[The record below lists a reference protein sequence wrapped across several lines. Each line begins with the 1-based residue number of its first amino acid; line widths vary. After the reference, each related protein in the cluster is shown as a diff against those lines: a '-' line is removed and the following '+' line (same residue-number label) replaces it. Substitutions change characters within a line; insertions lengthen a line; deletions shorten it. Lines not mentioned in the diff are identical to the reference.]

1 MRVLQYTSPEF
12 AADCVKGYVV
22 KARVA
27 NWRFIE
33 SKKHDRYASAAKFRG
48 DAIMAITCARFWS
61 LYVKGVL
68 K

>member
-12 AADCVKGYVV
+12 AADCVRGYVK
-22 KARVA
+22 KARIA
-27 NWRFIE
+27 HWSLILC
-33 SKKHDRYASAAKFRG
+33 KKHGDNLSAVYYRG
-48 DAIMAITCARFWS
+48 QVAMSITCARFWS

>member
-12 AADCVKGYVV
+12 AADCVKMYAK
-22 KARVA
+22 KARIA
-27 NWRFIE
+27 NHAVIWCKRE
-33 SKKHDRYASAAKFRG
+33 GRNQTAAMYRG
-48 DAIMAITCARFWS
+48 HAIMAITCARFWS